1 VIALALLILLF
12 LAAGKP
18 DTFRVA
24 RSERMRADP
33 GRIFANIDDFHNWQ
47 AWSPYEKLDA
57 NMSKTF
63 SGSASGKGAVYE
75 WNGNK
80 DVGTGRMQILE
91 SSSPAKIVIKLD
103 FLKPFEG
110 HNTAEFT
117 LTPQGDATEVT
128 WAVFGPAGFM
138 MKVMQI
144 FVNMDHM
151 MGKDFAAGLANLK
164 ALVER

>member
-1 VIALALLILLF
+1 
-12 LAAGKP
+12 
-18 DTFRVA
+18 
-24 RSERMRADP
+24 
-33 GRIFANIDDFHNWQ
+33 
-47 AWSPYEKLDA
+47 
-57 NMSKTF
+57 
-63 SGSASGKGAVYE
+63 
-75 WNGNK
+75 
-80 DVGTGRMQILE
+80 MQILE